1 MPAEDTVELTEE
13 EWKKV
18 IQLMERG
25 VDFIKWMAEDRNL
38 LPEDRDRISESL
50 DMDRALIR
58 KLKGE

>member
-25 VDFIKWMAEDRNL
+25 VDFMRWMAEDRNL

-58 KLKGE
+58 KLKGK